1 MKISAITV
9 FLVAKAVVAV
19 DASCA
24 EQSNLCNLSAYD
36 GLMNFYCK
44 KTCNRDCTQ
53 FTTTTTLKPCA
64 DVTPDCVNKVALCSI
79 ATFSA
84 LTTQVKEPTTNW
96 CTNEKQAN
104 FRLCPAAITDNIDIV
119 EQFLKSLYQM
129 SDAGR
134 KQEKTEEYLD
144 HVFNAGLEGEPRTK
158 VRGVI
163 DVAKFNLNG
172 KSVTYAE
179 KWPFGMFEPFPAGIS
194 KAVFLIAASTPRWHP
209 IYSKIA
215 HSMNRT
221 ISNTIKTIDDALID
235 EAEGWK
241 SGDLITLTTELG
253 QTIKLAASCPKAA
266 ELSEAQHLLIS
277 YHNRHLHSAP
287 DAERCTAWT
296 DPNSAPVFSMMAT
309 LGCLTALFVA
319 FDH

>member
-1 MKISAITV
+1 MIILL
-9 FLVAKAVVAV
+9 FLPFCFSSPDAAV
-19 DASCA
+19 D
-24 EQSNLCNLSAYD
+24 
-36 GLMNFYCK
+36 
-44 KTCNRDCTQ
+44 
-53 FTTTTTLKPCA
+53 
-64 DVTPDCVNKVALCSI
+64 
-79 ATFSA
+79 
-84 LTTQVKEPTTNW
+84 TTQVKEPTTNW

-119 EQFLKSLYQM
+119 EQFLDYLVQT

-134 KQEKTEEYLD
+134 RKEKTEEYLD
-144 HVFNAGLEGEPRTK
+144 HVFNAGLEGEARTK

-172 KSVTYAE
+172 ESVVDAAK
-179 KWPFGMFEPFPAGIS
+179 KWPFGMFEPQSFPAGIS

-221 ISNTIKTIDDALID
+221 ISNTIKTIDDALVA

-241 SGDLITLTTELG
+241 SGDLLTLTTELG

-266 ELSEAQHLLIS
+266 ELSEAQHLLLA

-287 DAERCTAWT
+287 DTERCAAWT

-309 LGCLTALFVA
+309 VGCLTALFVA
-319 FDH
+319 FGH